1 MTDTQDIEFPD
12 LNQGVLDEATLRQ
25 YFEDLAHAEVFAVMV
40 KGGPERYANESAVE
54 LGTARELFDGELCHG
69 IQVRY
74 LWQGDEWWDTLFRT
88 AGGVKLVRIKHEW
101 DEQED

>member
-12 LNQGVLDEATLRQ
+12 LNQGTLDDATLAK
-25 YFEDLAHAEVFAVMV
+25 YFQDLAHAKVFAVMV
-40 KGGPERYANESAVE
+40 KGGPERYANERSIE
-54 LGTARELFDGELCHG
+54 LGTAQKLFNQSLCHG

-88 AGGVKLVRIKHEW
+88 NDDVRLVRIKHEW
-101 DEQED
+101 DEQP